1 MPGREP
7 APGGATETGRL
18 ARRLRAVPAA
28 RRLDFAV
35 QRARRSGIG

>member
-7 APGGATETGRL
+7 AAGAAETGRH

-28 RRLDFAV
+28 RTPDFAV
-35 QRARRSGIG
+35 QRARRRGIG